1 MAEKYPLANGLWSNA
16 ANWNGGTKPTSGD
29 VVYANNKILDIDE
42 NVDVLELRTDAGTT
56 AVGGGYFDVVSDDL
70 TVSCDFIWPD
80 DNDFGIQ
87 VSSNSGTTTII
98 GDVYIPKGN
107 SATRHCG
114 ILIQGTC
121 QLNVIGSILN
131 KDNSG
136 SQGARDNSGIIINV
150 SGGRLNLTGDV
161 NGGTNT
167 ANSNQPNAG
176 IYIKTVDW
184 IINVTGDVIGGPIGG
199 GSILNINAG
208 IYVETTNNVV
218 NVIGNVIG
226 GFSFQTPGIYF
237 NASVNNVNITG
248 VAQSNNSS
256 PAVEKSYGV
265 INNTVTMFGDII
277 NDGGQMAILIDNLVL
292 DNDTEMSWKLIDD
305 TNNDRY
311 LYSVGSGVLGQ
322 AAESDVR
329 KDVVYGPSSELTG
342 ELEPVV
348 VDTAQLA
355 SDLLDDIQT
364 SSHVVAQ
371 RLRAASTDD
380 SVGQI
385 VASTLG
391 NP

>member
-29 VVYANNKILDIDE
+29 VVHSNNFIVDIDE
-42 NVDVLELRTDAGTT
+42 DVDVLELRTDAGTT

-98 GDVYIPKGN
+98 GDVYMPKGTN
-107 SATRHCG
+107 STQHCG
-114 ILIQGTC
+114 ILLQGTC

-136 SQGARDNSGIIINV
+136 SQAARDNSGIIINV

-161 NGGTNT
+161 EGGRNT
-167 ANSNQPNAG
+167 ANYNRQNSG
-176 IYIKTVDW
+176 IF
-184 IINVTGDVIGGPIGG
+184 INTLSCIVNITGDVEGGPIGYG
-199 GSILNINAG
+199 VSSGNINAG
-208 IYVETTNNVV
+208 IYVDTTNNVI

-226 GFSFQTPGIYF
+226 GFNFQTPGIYF
-237 NASVNNVNITG
+237 EASDNSVNITG
-248 VAQSNNSS
+248 VVQSNNSS
-256 PAVEKSYGV
+256 AALLNGSFGQ
-265 INNTVTMFGDII
+265 NNTVTMFGDII

-322 AAESDVR
+322 AVESDVR

-355 SDLLDDIQT
+355 SNLLDEITTSSNPLAERLRNVSTIQT
-364 SSHVVAQ
+364 TGAQISS
-371 RLRAASTDD
+371 LKIS
-380 SVGQI
+380 
-385 VASTLG
+385 
-391 NP
+391 

>member
-29 VVYANNKILDIDE
+29 VVHSNNFIVDIDE
-42 NVDVLELRTDAGTT
+42 DVDVLELRTDAGTT
-56 AVGGGYFDVVSDDL
+56 AVAGGYFDVVSDDL
-70 TVSCDFIWPD
+70 QVSCDFIWPID
-80 DNDFGIQ
+80 DGFGIQ

-98 GDVYIPKGN
+98 GDIYMPKGT
-107 SATRHCG
+107 SATQHCG
-114 ILIQGTC
+114 ILLQGTC

-136 SQGARDNSGIIINV
+136 SQAARDNSGIIINV

-161 NGGTNT
+161 EGGRNT
-167 ANSNQPNAG
+167 ANYNRQNSG
-176 IYIKTVDW
+176 IF
-184 IINVTGDVIGGPIGG
+184 INTLSCIVNITGDVEGGPIGYG
-199 GSILNINAG
+199 VSSGNINTG
-208 IYVETTNNVV
+208 IYVDTTNNVI

-226 GFSFQTPGIYF
+226 GFNFQTPGIYF
-237 NASVNNVNITG
+237 EASDNSVNITG
-248 VAQSNNSS
+248 VVQSNNSS
-256 PAVEKSYGV
+256 AALLNGSFGQ
-265 INNTVTMFGDII
+265 NNTVTMFGDII

-322 AAESDVR
+322 AVESDVR

-355 SDLLDDIQT
+355 SNLLDEITTSSNPLAERLRNVSTIQT
-364 SSHVVAQ
+364 TGAQISS
-371 RLRAASTDD
+371 LKIS
-380 SVGQI
+380 
-385 VASTLG
+385 
-391 NP
+391 